1 MTLENTIALV
11 TGGSRGIGRAIC
23 VRLAAMGATVGIN
36 YVANPTAAEE
46 TLRLVEAAGGRG
58 FVVRFDVA
66 DAKAVQES
74 IKEIIAARG
83 AIDILVNNAGIITRN
98 DSVDFTE
105 KEWDDVMNINIK
117 AAFFMCQAVGRQ
129 FIAQGGGG
137 KIVNIASMLSF
148 QGGIRV
154 PSYTASKSGIKGI
167 TMLLANEWAKHGI
180 NVNAIAPGYMA
191 TDNTTA
197 LRADEARNA
206 AILDR
211 IPAGRWGTPE
221 DLGGAVVFLSSAA
234 ADYINGYTL
243 AVDGGWLAR

>member
-83 AIDILVNNAGIITRN
+83 AIDILVNNAGITRDGLTAMMKESDW
-98 DSVDFTE
+98 DSVLDTNLKGAFLCS
-105 KEWDDVMNINIK
+105 KAVMRAMMK
-117 AAFFMCQAVGRQ
+117 KRWGR
-129 FIAQGGGG
+129 I
-137 KIVNIASMLSF
+137 
-148 QGGIRV
+148 
-154 PSYTASKSGIKGI
+154 
-167 TMLLANEWAKHGI
+167 I
-180 NVNAIAPGYMA
+180 NVSSVVGFVGNGGQVNYAAAKAGLVGLTKSLARELAGRNITVNCVAPGYIT
-191 TDNTTA
+191 TDMTDGLTEDVQQA
-197 LRADEARNA
+197 LKAQSPLG
-206 AILDR
+206 IL
-211 IPAGRWGTPE
+211 GTPE
-221 DLGGAVVFLSSAA
+221 DVAASVGFLASADGNYLTGQTLHVNGGM
-234 ADYINGYTL
+234 YMGH
-243 AVDGGWLAR
+243 